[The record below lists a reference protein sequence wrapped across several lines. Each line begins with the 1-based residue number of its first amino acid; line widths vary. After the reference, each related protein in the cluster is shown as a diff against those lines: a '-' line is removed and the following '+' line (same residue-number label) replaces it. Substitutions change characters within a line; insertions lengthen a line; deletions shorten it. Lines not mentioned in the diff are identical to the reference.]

1 MENQEA
7 TARPWRVR
15 VETEMPARPYGVHR
29 LLIEGAYSP
38 TASRHSHSYV
48 VCSDAMVLRREQA
61 QADYDLIVRAVNSH
75 EALVEAARG
84 VSIMLNTALEKYE
97 AEPWAQRVRAALA
110 LVDSP
115 RAEKDSEP

>member
-1 MENQEA
+1 MGNQEA

-75 EALVEAARG
+75 EALYEAAMFACSVLKANPMEMSERMA
-84 VSIMLNTALEKYE
+84 IEKLE
-97 AEPWAQRVRAALA
+97 AALA
-110 LVDSP
+110 Q
-115 RAEKDSEP
+115 AEKDSEP